1 MSNVMPPIPTGLSMP
16 FYYASLQT
24 HWLYFPVDLELSRKA
39 LSKTGCEPYVFSDL
53 GTAVAVLNFQRYTS
67 TASSY
72 LGTTVEVEL
81 NILAFPRSERRRVAS
96 STTLSQYLYGEDY
109 QKVIGPFR
117 LHVPASNPGAVTAGR
132 ELFGE
137 PKFVSF
143 FVTAVPSLNDPPP
156 NSPIR
161 RELRGVTFQPPSRW
175 QYSVQTAVRSG
186 GTKDS
191 PTFEPGPAIYTL
203 EIDLDGLAPIG
214 ANATEMVEY
223 GHLGLL
229 PPDHDLAREGFAW
242 TDEHPRPS
250 GALVGGRWNLF
261 GVYSVSEIG
270 SSTPYSL
277 TFGPATGS
285 SMMLDMQRLLGG
297 RRPVAVGLFE
307 SPPAAAE
314 SRAFYVRPDDEGE
327 AR

>member
-1 MSNVMPPIPTGLSMP
+1 MSNVMPPIPQGLSMP

-24 HWLYFPVDLELSRKA
+24 HWLYFPVDLELAQKA

-53 GTAVAVLNFQRYTS
+53 GTAVAVLNYQRYTS
-67 TASSY
+67 TGNSY
-72 LGTTVEVEL
+72 LSTTEEVEL
-81 NILAFPRSERRRVAS
+81 NLLAFPRVERGRVARPL
-96 STTLSQYLYGEDY
+96 TLMQYAYGEDY

-117 LHVPASNPGAVTAGR
+117 LHVPASSSIAVTAGR

-143 FVTAVPSLNDPPP
+143 FVSAVPSLNNPPP
-156 NSPIR
+156 DTPIR
-161 RELRGVTFQPPSRW
+161 DELQDVTFQRSSKW
-175 QYSVQTAVRSG
+175 EYTVHTALCAPGGEG
-186 GTKDS
+186 GTAYEK
-191 PTFEPGPAIYTL
+191 GPAIYKL
-203 EIDLDGLAPIG
+203 EIDLAGLRPMG

-229 PPDHDLAREGFAW
+229 PPDHELTREGFAW
-242 TDEHPRPS
+242 TDEHPRPT

-261 GVYSVSEIG
+261 GVCSIGEIG
-270 SSTPYSL
+270 SATPFSL
-277 TFGPATGS
+277 TFGPAPNS
-285 SMMLDMQRLLGG
+285 SMKTDMERLLGG
-297 RRPVAVGLFE
+297 RRPVVAGLFE

-314 SRAFYVRPDDEGE
+314 SRAFYVRPEPEGE